1 MNAVCTTIVIMICL
15 HKVVGG
21 ADMNNFKQLRMHAAI
36 GPFNKSDYVRSL
48 TKVGA
53 KSAFPDMK
61 FKVHSSCL
69 LLRWCLC
76 G

>member
-1 MNAVCTTIVIMICL
+1 
-15 HKVVGG
+15 
-21 ADMNNFKQLRMHAAI
+21 MHAAI

-61 FKVHSSCL
+61 FEVRVRMLNAFLVSLNS
-69 LLRWCLC
+69 
-76 G
+76 